1 MKYGVFTSETLEI
14 ALTKNWAL
22 CLYYDIERSAIGSK
36 LYRGDE
42 ERKTLI
48 AVCERTLPEKKTV
61 YAFEGIDGKLHTN
74 DEEGIGKLLGLPFTY
89 SLTDLQEID
98 EIEITEGYEMPAAY
112 ESNIAE
118 CLKKWRM
125 GTEFN
130 LSEEGMNFSMVTN
143 KIEYVFMM
151 LEQDCNIYC
160 GASVYIPY
168 EEGMFGSGQY
178 FRFRNFADNSAPYC
192 GFGCRLGKPI
202 SKREVQKVTCESG
215 TCTITEQGLYW
226 PLKRYT
232 EEEIV
237 LGGCGGEEYIYY
249 RNGNKDEYF
258 RCV

>member
-1 MKYGVFTSETLEI
+1 
-14 ALTKNWAL
+14 
-22 CLYYDIERSAIGSK
+22 
-36 LYRGDE
+36 
-42 ERKTLI
+42 
-48 AVCERTLPEKKTV
+48 
-61 YAFEGIDGKLHTN
+61 
-74 DEEGIGKLLGLPFTY
+74 
-89 SLTDLQEID
+89 
-98 EIEITEGYEMPAAY
+98 
-112 ESNIAE
+112 
-118 CLKKWRM
+118 
-125 GTEFN
+125 
-130 LSEEGMNFSMVTN
+130 MNFRMVTN

-160 GASVYIPY
+160 GASVNIPY

-192 GFGCRLGKPI
+192 GFGCQLGKSI

-237 LGGCGGEEYIYY
+237 LGGCGGDEYIYY